1 MTSRA
6 QTWAAPT
13 AIDPI
18 GAVVPL
24 PGSKSMTARA
34 LVLAAVSFGAST
46 LVRPLRARDTE
57 LMSAGLRALGVTIST
72 VDEEHLVVRPKPL
85 SGPADIDVELAGTVM
100 RFLPPLA
107 AMATGAIAFDG
118 DSRSRRRPLAPLV
131 TALRTLGVRVD
142 ASDSDGLPLT
152 VHGQGRVRGGEV
164 SLDASPS
171 SQLISG
177 LLLAAPDYE
186 KGLTVRHIGPPMPSG
201 PHLRMTVQMLR
212 AAGAAVD
219 DATPNVWRVEPARLA
234 GRGWQIEPD
243 MSTAAPFLAAA
254 LVTGGSVTVPRWPR
268 STLQSGGK
276 LREVLTRM
284 GGRVSLSER
293 GLTVRGTGA
302 VHGIDVDLHDQGEL
316 SPVVAALAALADSP
330 STLRGVAHIRG
341 HETDRIAA
349 LARELAALGAGV
361 TEQADG
367 LSIEPRPMKGTVFE
381 TYDDHRMAH
390 AAAVVGLAVPGIIL
404 SDVACTAKTLPEFPA
419 LWSTMVGAS
428 S

>member
-1 MTSRA
+1 
-6 QTWAAPT
+6 
-13 AIDPI
+13 
-18 GAVVPL
+18 
-24 PGSKSMTARA
+24 MTARA
-34 LVLAAVSFGAST
+34 LVLAAVSFGTST
-46 LVRPLRARDTE
+46 LVRPLRVRDTE
-57 LMSAGLRALGVTIST
+57 LMSAGLRTLGVAIST

-85 SGPADIDVELAGTVM
+85 SGPAHVDVGLAGTAM

-107 AMATGAIAFDG
+107 ALATGSVTFDG
-118 DSRSRRRPLAPLV
+118 DPRTRRRPMAPLV
-131 TALRTLGVRVD
+131 AAMRALGVPVD
-142 ASDSDGLPLT
+142 ASESDGLPLT
-152 VHGQGRVRGGEV
+152 VHGEGRVRGGEV

-177 LLLAAPDYE
+177 LLLAAPDFE
-186 KGLTVRHIGPPMPSG
+186 RGLTVRHIGPSMPRG

-219 DATPNVWRVEPARLA
+219 DATPGQWRVEPARLA

-254 LVTGGSVTVPRWPR
+254 LVTGGTVTVPRWPR
-268 STLQSGGK
+268 TTLQHGAQ
-276 LREVLTRM
+276 LRQVLTRM
-284 GGRVSLSER
+284 GGKVTLSER
-293 GLTVRGTGA
+293 GLTVRGTGV

-316 SPVVAALAALADSP
+316 SPVVAALAVLADSP

-349 LARELAALGAGV
+349 LARELSALGAGV
-361 TEQADG
+361 TEKADG
-367 LSIEPRPMKGTVFE
+367 LTIEPRPMKGTVFE

-404 SDVACTAKTLPEFPA
+404 SDVACTAKTLPDFPA
-419 LWSTMVGAS
+419 LWSTMVGANS
-428 S
+428 